1 MMKSIFRGRN
11 SPMVKLQSELEVLRK
26 RATALTEKLA
36 AAEVELT
43 VATEARQRHLV
54 EGDLADDKAVRA
66 LQDAV
71 NIAASQVVGLEE
83 ALASVNAKI
92 GEIERKIENER
103 AAAERAAAAEKLSRE
118 LDEVERALKPF
129 LEGSRR
135 LVSVL
140 APTHHHFELTQIAAF
155 VANTSSQ
162 VETAAAFVLPELR
175 GMVSAIAEGAIP
187 IPSPK
192 PAPEPAVPNEPPPP
206 TQAVF
211 MMRSAHYRDH
221 DGRKQFAGQYED
233 ALMPVATAQRA
244 LRKGLAVPTTD
255 PRRAQLRGAR
265 GGDFTPDA
273 PDVVDL
279 DAAEAPK
286 AALHHVD
293 PVLRSANFTMIDRS
307 AEERTIEINTTR
319 A

>member
-1 MMKSIFRGRN
+1 MA
-11 SPMVKLQSELEVLRK
+11 KLQNELEVLRK
-26 RATALTEKLA
+26 RSAALTEKLA
-36 AAEVELT
+36 AVEAELT
-43 VATEARQRHLV
+43 AATEARQRHLV
-54 EGDLADDKAVRA
+54 EGDLEDSKAARA

-83 ALASVNAKI
+83 ALASVKVKA
-92 GEIERKIENER
+92 GEIERKVEDER

-135 LVSVL
+135 LVS
-140 APTHHHFELTQIAAF
+140 AMEPIHHHFELTQMAAL

-162 VETAAAFVLPELR
+162 VEIAAAFVLPELR
-175 GMVSAIAEGAIP
+175 GMVTAVAEGSIA

-192 PAPEPAVPNEPPPP
+192 PAPVPVVPSEPALP
-206 TQAVF
+206 TQTVF
-211 MMRSAHYRDH
+211 MLQSAHFRDH
-221 DGRKQFAGQYED
+221 EGRKRFAGQYED

-244 LRKGLAVPTTD
+244 LRKGIGVPTTD

-265 GGDFTPDA
+265 GGDFTPNA

-279 DAAEAPK
+279 DAAEELK
-286 AALHHVD
+286 AASQHVD
-293 PVLRSANFTMIDRS
+293 PVLRAANFMKIDRS
-307 AEERTIEINTTR
+307 GEMRTIKIDAPR
-319 A
+319 V

>member
-1 MMKSIFRGRN
+1 MG
-11 SPMVKLQSELEVLRK
+11 KLQDELGVLHK
-26 RATALTEKLA
+26 RATALTDKLA
-36 AAEVELT
+36 VAEVELT
-43 VATEARQRHLV
+43 AATEARQRHLV
-54 EGDLADDKAVRA
+54 EGDLEDSSAVRA

-83 ALASVNAKI
+83 ALASVKAKV
-92 GEIERKIENER
+92 GEIERQVEDER
-103 AAAERAAAAEKLSRE
+103 TAAERAAAAEKLSRE

-140 APTHHHFELTQIAAF
+140 EPIRHHFELTQIAAF

-175 GMVSAIAEGAIP
+175 GVVTAIAEGSVAIR
-187 IPSPK
+187 SPK
-192 PAPEPAVPNEPPPP
+192 PAPEPAVPSEPPPP

-221 DGRKQFAGQYED
+221 EGRKRFAGQYED
-233 ALMPVATAQRA
+233 AVMPVTAAQRA
-244 LRKGLAVPTTD
+244 LSKGIAIPTTD

-265 GGDFTPDA
+265 GGDFTPNA

-279 DAAEAPK
+279 DAAQEPK
-286 AALHHVD
+286 AASQNVD
-293 PVLRSANFTMIDRS
+293 PVLRSANFMKIDRS
-307 AEERTIEINTTR
+307 AEARTIEVAVPR
-319 A
+319 V